1 MNNSSYNNLLISL
14 RERPILTYLFT
25 GIFAL
30 GLIGNCLVV
39 AVIACQKRYRTS
51 TYILIA
57 SMATSDAFGCTC
69 LIVYTTM
76 GIILLHP
83 NDFTLVGK
91 EIFCDFFG
99 VTIYAS
105 YYISTHILVIMSVDR
120 YFVFVKIPYQALLYN
135 SFRLRLAIILSWV
148 TGLLVVLPQIYTGG
162 IDPRFPYICDAIN
175 GHSLTGQIYFISIVV
190 FEEILPA
197 IIIIYAYS
205 HVVKAINESS
215 ATMQHSSA
223 NNMNAGNLQK
233 RQFAVRKIIVI
244 TTLFLILTGIVHIT
258 RLVVSL
264 TDATVIH
271 LYMRNENSLASI
283 INIFYGI
290 AFLQPV
296 VNPIVFCLM
305 SKTFCQK
312 ILRTSKEKPS
322 MVPAISLTY
331 VSNN

>member
-30 GLIGNCLVV
+30 GLIVWLL
-39 AVIACQKRYRTS
+39 RRFW
-51 TYILIA
+51 LP
-57 SMATSDAFGCTC
+57 C

-148 TGLLVVLPQIYTGG
+148 TGLLVVLPQIYTG
-162 IDPRFPYICDAIN
+162 
-175 GHSLTGQIYFISIVV
+175 
-190 FEEILPA
+190 
-197 IIIIYAYS
+197 AYS

-233 RQFAVRKIIVI
+233 RQFAIRKIIVI

-283 INIFYGI
+283 LIY
-290 AFLQPV
+290 
-296 VNPIVFCLM
+296 
-305 SKTFCQK
+305 
-312 ILRTSKEKPS
+312 S
-322 MVPAISLTY
+322 MVLLSY
-331 VSNN
+331 NQFQSNCFAS